1 MATQGV
7 EGVIQMKP
15 DTQKYC
21 IMALD
26 TGVKGLARYDR
37 FEANR
42 VVHYLHI
49 KYPDERYCV
58 CAV

>member
-1 MATQGV
+1 
-7 EGVIQMKP
+7 MKP

-26 TGVKGLARYDR
+26 TGVKGLAMYDR
-37 FEANR
+37 IGALLA
-42 VVHYLHI
+42 VHQLN
-49 KYPDERYCV
+49 KMNPKERYAI